1 MSDEIKTKNFVDIVK
16 DFVKK
21 MQTTIDNEDGTSGL
35 YRYISDL
42 LKDLNSN
49 ITEELT
55 GFSES
60 AKKYYNTIK
69 VEVDAKT
76 MQKSVKDIPAK
87 IKDFEKEY
95 NNWKEFCLK
104 KIDDLF
110 NDEDKV
116 KYAKLKGTL
125 EANHGNVANPDTQ
138 VNYKLYQANKD
149 LQARVA
155 PYFEQN
161 EYLIMLNK
169 HTDSPHEVLTDQMA
183 SQAQTCRKLIDDIKQ
198 SYQDFMVEYIKLSS
212 DHIVDNDNKDAQ
224 EAFNED
230 NTLDLDRFYTEG
242 LQLDEE
248 EVEEYIDKEG
258 GFVKIPFRSVSA
270 KVFQEQGKVTIANV
284 DDPENEVEQEVATI
298 AELGFIDKLRLYFAL
313 YIEQYKES
321 IRINKNI
328 EIFNTLIS
336 YKNNPQSL
344 QYKIDTIKEVYNDI
358 DLDEGQA
365 LEAYVKYNWETIFKK
380 SSDAGYWKEIPDEDM
395 PAFSEYLQKAVLDI
409 SKGLLDNMAPKYTK
423 IKFTKNAKGSFFK
436 KRSGYYVVDLNCL
449 EPLMNGLHLVTR
461 TELNEKAIMES
472 IDGADQIDNPFFIEN
487 IKGSIVNGA
496 WNGKYPIILKMIKE
510 IKDISFKKVMK
521 NTFVK

>member
-21 MQTTIDNEDGTSGL
+21 MQTTIDNEDGTKGL

-42 LKDLNSN
+42 LKNLNSN
-49 ITEELT
+49 ITEELA
-55 GFSES
+55 GFSDS
-60 AKKYYNTIK
+60 AKKYYDTIK
-69 VEVDAKT
+69 VEVNTKT

-87 IKDFEKEY
+87 IKEFEKEY
-95 NNWKEFCLK
+95 NTWKEFCLK

-110 NDEDKV
+110 TAEDKI
-116 KYAKLKGTL
+116 KYLMLKGTL
-125 EANHGNVANPDTQ
+125 EANHGNVANQETQ
-138 VNYKLYQANKD
+138 ANYKLYQANKD
-149 LQARVA
+149 LQSKVSL
-155 PYFEQN
+155 YFEQN

-169 HTDSPHEVLTDQMA
+169 HTDSPHEILTEQMA
-183 SQAQTCRKLIDDIKQ
+183 KQAQTCRKLIDDIKK
-198 SYQDFMVEYIKLSS
+198 SYKDFMIEYIKLSS
-212 DHIVDNDNKDAQ
+212 DHITNNDNKDAQ

-230 NTLDLDRFYTEG
+230 NTLNLDRFYIEG
-242 LQLDEE
+242 LKFTEE
-248 EVEEYIDKEG
+248 DIKKYIDEEG
-258 GFVKIPFRSVSA
+258 GFIKIPFRSVSA
-270 KVFQEQGKVTIANV
+270 KVFQEQGKISITNI
-284 DDPENEVEQEVATI
+284 DDPENIVEHDIATI
-298 AELGFIDKLRLYFAL
+298 TELGLIDKLRLYFAL

-344 QYKIDTIKEVYNDI
+344 QYKIDIIKEVYNDI

-380 SSDAGYWKEIPDEDM
+380 TSDAGYWKEIIDEDI

-423 IKFTKNAKGSFFK
+423 IKFAKNVKGSFFK
-436 KRSGYYVVDLNCL
+436 KRSGYYIVDLNCL
-449 EPLMNGLHLVTR
+449 EPLMNGFHLVTR
-461 TELNEKAIMES
+461 TELNEKAIIES
-472 IDGADQIDNPFFIEN
+472 IDGADKIDNPFFIEN

-496 WNGKYPIILKMIKE
+496 WNGKYPIILKMVKE
-510 IKDISFKKVMK
+510 IKDISFKKIMK
-521 NTFVK
+521 NTFAN